1 MIRGAIVAVMLVAGL
16 AAPAAAQQYRG
27 SLQVNA
33 VVIPVTVRDRK
44 GHVMDHVSRR
54 RFHLY
59 VDGMQI
65 RIQDLKRESDLPLS
79 LGFILDTSGSM
90 EGSKIEACRDLIMAF
105 LKARRRGDEYA
116 LWTFGGDK
124 VRERFPFGM
133 DWYLLPRILESVHPW
148 STTALYD
155 MIEHVPEVVATA
167 THPRRAVILLTD
179 GVDDASK
186 IDSNEA
192 TVLAQRLRTPIY
204 VVGVEPPPR
213 QVVAGGATYEEV
225 LELIAELSGGRYER
239 VPAVSQMPA
248 EVKRLMTELSSRYI
262 LTFTTSGIGRKKWR
276 RIEVKVDGYRA
287 TTRHGYYGTLP

>member
-1 MIRGAIVAVMLVAGL
+1 MRWRTILVAL
-16 AAPAAAQQYRG
+16 FCVTRAVSASAQYHS

-33 VVIPVTVRDRK
+33 VVIPVTVRDRR
-44 GHVMDHVSRR
+44 GHVMDHVART

-59 VDGMQI
+59 VDGMHI
-65 RIQDLKRESDLPLS
+65 PIQDLKPENDLPLS

-105 LKARRRGDEYA
+105 LKARRPGDEYA
-116 LWTFGGDK
+116 LWTFGGDT

-133 DWYLLPRILESVHPW
+133 DWYLLPRILESIHPW

-155 MIEHVPEVVATA
+155 MIERVPEVVATA
-167 THPRRAVILLTD
+167 SHPRRAVILLTD

-186 IDSNEA
+186 IGSDEA
-192 TVLAQRLRTPIY
+192 TTLAQRLKTPVY

-213 QVVAGGATYEEV
+213 LVEPGGATYEEV

-239 VPAVSQMPA
+239 VPAVSRMPH
-248 EVKRLMTELSSRYI
+248 EVHRLLRELSSRYI

-276 RIEVKVDGYRA
+276 SIKVTVDGYTA